1 MAFLF
6 KRNPK
11 NPPELI
17 RALND
22 QLSKLDYTND
32 PSSYKKYQDESSR
45 YLKQIKN
52 IIYGDDENEPQFD
65 QINQLL
71 SEILITNNLYILTIN
86 LNKLDF
92 DSRKDV
98 IIIYS
103 TLLRR
108 NYITGINGNGN
119 GIGGLKSMLSSSSST
134 TLSQQSPPVVDYLL
148 HKKPEI
154 LNILIRGPETP
165 EIGLVCG
172 QILRDCCKFE
182 EINKYIIYNEAFWNF
197 FKYVENPM
205 FEIACDSMMTLND
218 LLTIHKKI
226 IPDFLVLNY
235 ENFMNHINNL
245 IKSNNYVT
253 KRQISKLL
261 KDLVSERSNLQFL
274 QKYCNDYK
282 NLKYTMLLLSEK
294 SKNLQLE
301 GFHLLKYI
309 IANPKRLPKI
319 NETLIKNKQ
328 NFSEFFKTFDITSFH
343 DSSLIEER
351 NFIIQ
356 QIELLPDKNITQ

>member
-32 PSSYKKYQDESSR
+32 PSSYKKYQDESAR

-52 IIYGDDENEPQFD
+52 IIYGDDENEPQID
-65 QINQLL
+65 QITQLL
-71 SEILITNNLYILTIN
+71 SEILTTNNLYVLTTS

-98 IIIYS
+98 VIIYS

-108 NYITGINGNGN
+108 NYISGMNGGMGGI
-119 GIGGLKSMLSSSSST
+119 KSMLSSSNP
-134 TLSQQSPPVVDYLL
+134 QSAPPVVDYLV

-154 LNILIRGPETP
+154 LNILIRGPESP
-165 EIGLVCG
+165 EIGLISG
-172 QILRDCCKFE
+172 QILRDCNKFE
-182 EINKYIIYNEAFWNF
+182 EINRYILYRPEFWKF
-197 FKYVENPM
+197 FNYVENPM

-218 LLTIHKKI
+218 LLTTHKKMV
-226 IPDFLVLNY
+226 PEFLAKNY
-235 ENFMNHINNL
+235 DTFMNHINVL

-253 KRQISKLL
+253 KRQSVKLL
-261 KDLVSERSNLQFL
+261 NDLVSERLNSEFL
-274 QKYCNDYK
+274 QKYFTDTK

-301 GFHLLKYI
+301 GFHLLKFFV
-309 IANPKRLPKI
+309 ANPKKTPKVK
-319 NETLIKNKQ
+319 ETLIKNKQ
-328 NFSEFFKTFDITSFH
+328 NFLEFFKNFDISSFH

-351 NFIIQ
+351 NYIIKE
-356 QIELLPDKNITQ
+356 IEALPDKSTI